1 MKKLRYG
8 NTNTFYLEGTHGGL
22 LIDTDYAGT
31 LPAFFKAVKSA
42 GIGLRDISYV
52 MATHYHPDHCG
63 LIGELQELGITLL
76 LFDVQLESVH
86 FADGIFA
93 RDKRLKYIPVREA
106 AAKVIS
112 CGESRDFL
120 QSLGISG
127 EIIRTPSHSEDS
139 VSVVLDGGNCIVG
152 DLEPLEYLYA
162 YEDNPGLKSDWE
174 KIMNFSPKRIL
185 YAHANEKT
193 ITYEKFRKRSP
204 DDAGTCFG
212 HADVF

>member
-8 NTNTFYLEGTHGGL
+8 NTNTFYLEGIRGGL
-22 LIDTDYAGT
+22 LIDTDYAGMM
-31 LPAFFKAVKSA
+31 PAFFKAVKSA
-42 GIGLRDISYV
+42 GIRIKDISWV

-63 LIGELQELGITLL
+63 LIGELQELGIRLL
-76 LFDVQLESVH
+76 IIDAQLDSVH

-106 AAKVIS
+106 EAKVIS
-112 CGESRDFL
+112 CRESRDFL
-120 QSLGISG
+120 QSLEISG

-139 VSVVLDGGNCIVG
+139 VSIVLDSGDCIAG

-174 KIMNFSPKRIL
+174 KVLSFSPKRIL

-193 ITYEKFRKRSP
+193 L
-204 DDAGTCFG
+204 TCE
-212 HADVF
+212 